1 MVNLRRELQRLESL
15 EASKQEE
22 NKNGAEIET
31 ITWIVT
37 TWYSVPFFQEAL
49 APETAT
55 YTAVEMLS
63 RLGQEHFINPFQTVH
78 VKWDIDAR
86 FTVWLFY
93 LPKKKTLR
101 TTVADNIDEKLYE
114 SVEIPVMFARS

>member
-15 EASKQEE
+15 KASKQEE
-22 NKNGAEIET
+22 KKNSAEIDT
-31 ITWIVT
+31 ITWIAA
-37 TWYSVPFFQEAL
+37 TWHNVPFFKEAL
-49 APETAT
+49 AFETAT
-55 YTAVEMLS
+55 YTALEMLS

-78 VKWDIDAR
+78 INWDIDAR